1 MEILRHLEL
10 RVSASQPTTK
20 DFFTHRNRAT
30 ISHIGMHPECRLSLL
45 TILLLI
51 ISFGNLDGIGLALW
65 HHNSDSES
73 VRDRWGRIAIVFLT
87 CSQLLALIFL
97 PAWLPQWMRFYP
109 GNPVQIASIY
119 WGLALSPAS
128 FVMACLG
135 QGLKRLMGIT
145 IAFSTALLW
154 FFAAFGSA
162 VV

>member
-1 MEILRHLEL
+1 MNPPIHWL
-10 RVSASQPTTK
+10 VIVYKSQRRIAERRYDLDT
-20 DFFTHRNRAT
+20 
-30 ISHIGMHPECRLSLL
+30 GMHPESRLSLF

-51 ISFGNLDGIGLALW
+51 ISFGNLCGIGLALW
-65 HHNSDSES
+65 PRNSDSGS
-73 VRDRWGRIAIVFLT
+73 VADKWSTIAMVLLT
-87 CSQLLALIFL
+87 CGQLINLIFSL
-97 PAWLPQWMRFYP
+97 AWIFQWMRFYP

-119 WGLALSPAS
+119 RGLALSAAS

-154 FFAAFGSA
+154 FFAALGSA